1 MTTTAITKR
10 KPETNTGAHD
20 KEPTSKRSTP
30 STADTE
36 QNKHMLAQAP
46 VRRDADTNTKAQLS
60 PLAYVLRTF
69 SEASTAT
76 QRGCRTASSLLRRFR
91 KLPLP
96 TNTRFAFA
104 EETLCEYSVRCT
116 GGLCTDAPS
125 NAALTHATCTIGYTL
140 HHSRCDSEGP
150 NPLLTHFP
158 FEPSTGAT
166 RSANPRDNSCPRHPG
181 DKREAG

>member
-46 VRRDADTNTKAQLS
+46 VRRDSDTNTKAQLS
-60 PLAYVLRTF
+60 PLAYALRTF

-116 GGLCTDAPS
+116 GGLCTDAPKQRRACS
-125 NAALTHATCTIGYTL
+125 RNMHDWVHPSSLALRQRGAQPASHSFSVRTL
-140 HHSRCDSEGP
+140 HR
-150 NPLLTHFP
+150 
-158 FEPSTGAT
+158 
-166 RSANPRDNSCPRHPG
+166 RHP
-181 DKREAG
+181 